1 MKESIKNWIKNNKP
15 AAGIILVLIVFAAI
29 VSIWWPANQIT
40 KKPDITEGKTQFTDS
55 TDKEASELNQISTT
69 GIDKIKV
76 GDTVDYV
83 HETLGEPAGQLFG
96 LWGDIYG
103 LESGEK
109 VIIYY
114 DSEGKVEQVKYFTE
128 EAREVNLNDKG
139 ITLDDILIFSQKGE
153 ALTFEDFKDF
163 DGVDVSSNTNY
174 HIMLY
179 AVEEDYR
186 LIVGTDGN
194 SIDRA
199 ELQRKWD
206 KNTSGIDIRYENP
219 AEFVKRYPP
228 RKVEGL
234 EPVSPKLSR
243 TQITGVDMA
252 ELNYASDDIVIFHD
266 YFGLFVYDIHTQQ
279 ISRSLDLKPIGCAD
293 TQGDNYCE
301 VTVSQDGNTI
311 LLHPVS
317 SENMYVY
324 AVSEDT
330 LRETKFEA
338 SSDRFKS
345 FVPIETFIDSS
356 VMGNYSH
363 LAVEFNSGEYGYLYT
378 SDGTLDTLSYVREG
392 TVYRL
397 FDKYDWEEPVSK
409 D

>member
-1 MKESIKNWIKNNKP
+1 MKENIKKWMKTNKP
-15 AAGIILVLIVFAAI
+15 AAGIILVFILFSAV
-29 VSIWWPANQIT
+29 VSIWWAT
-40 KKPDITEGKTQFTDS
+40 DVKTEKPYITEEKIKLTDS
-55 TDKEASELNQISTT
+55 TNNKVTEINQTSTS

-76 GDTVDYV
+76 GDSVDYV
-83 HETLGEPAGQLFG
+83 HETLGEPAGQLSG

-103 LESGEK
+103 LESGGQ

-114 DSEGKVEQVKYFTE
+114 DSNGNVEQIKHSAE
-128 EAREVNLNDKG
+128 ESRELNLNDKKL
-139 ITLDDILIFSQKGE
+139 TLDDILIFSQKGE
-153 ALTFEDFKDF
+153 ALTFEDFKGF
-163 DGVDVSSNTNY
+163 GGADVSSNTNY

-206 KNTSGIDIRYENP
+206 KNTGGIDIRYEDP

-228 RKVEGL
+228 RKAEGL
-234 EPVSPKLSR
+234 EPVSPKLSP

-252 ELNYASDDIVIFHD
+252 ELDYASDDIVIFHG

-279 ISRSLDLKPIGCAD
+279 ISRSLDLKTIGCAD

-301 VTVSQDGNTI
+301 VTVSPDGNTV

-317 SENMYVY
+317 SENMYAY
-324 AVSEDT
+324 TVSEHT
-330 LRETKFEA
+330 LQETSFEA
-338 SSDRFKS
+338 RSDSFNN
-345 FVPIETFIDSS
+345 FVPIDTVVDSS
-356 VMGNYSH
+356 VLGGCSYF
-363 LAVEFNSGEYGYLYT
+363 AVEFDSGEYGYLFS
-378 SDGTLDTLSYVREG
+378 SDETLDTLSYIRED

-397 FDKYDWEEPVSK
+397 FDKYDWEE
-409 D
+409 

>member
-15 AAGIILVLIVFAAI
+15 AAGIILVLIVFVVV

-40 KKPDITEGKTQFTDS
+40 KKPDITEEKTQFTDS
-55 TDKEASELNQISTT
+55 TNKKVSELNQISTT

-76 GDTVDYV
+76 GDSVDYV

-103 LESGEK
+103 LESGRK

-114 DSEGKVEQVKYFTE
+114 DSEGKVEQVKYFAE
-128 EAREVNLNDKG
+128 ESRELNSNDKG

-153 ALTFEDFKDF
+153 ALTFEDFKGF
-163 DGVDVSSNTNY
+163 SGVDVSSNTNY

-206 KNTSGIDIRYENP
+206 RGGSGIDIRYDDP

-228 RKVEGL
+228 RKADSL

-243 TQITGVDMA
+243 TQITGVDMT
-252 ELNYASDDIVIFHD
+252 EIDYASDDMVIFHD
-266 YFGLFVYDIHTQQ
+266 YFGLFVYDIPMQQ
-279 ISRSLDLKPIGCAD
+279 ISRSVDLKPIGCAD

-301 VTVSQDGNTI
+301 VTVSPDGNTV

-317 SENMYVY
+317 SKNMYVY
-324 AVSEDT
+324 TVSEHI
-330 LRETKFEA
+330 LQETSFEA
-338 SSDRFKS
+338 RSDRFKS
-345 FVPIETFIDSS
+345 FAPIETVIDSS
-356 VMGNYSH
+356 VIGNYSH
-363 LAVEFNSGEYGYLYT
+363 LAVEFNSGEYGYLYA

-397 FDKYDWEEPVSK
+397 FEKYDWEEPASK

>member
-1 MKESIKNWIKNNKP
+1 MIESIKNWMKTNKP
-15 AAGIILVLIVFAAI
+15 AVGIILVLILFAAV
-29 VSIWWPANQIT
+29 VSIWWPADRKT
-40 KKPDITEGKTQFTDS
+40 EKPDITEEKTQLTDS
-55 TDKEASELNQISTT
+55 TNKQVTEINQMSTS
-69 GIDKIKV
+69 GIDKIIV
-76 GDTVDYV
+76 GDSVDYV

-103 LESGEK
+103 LESGGK

-114 DSEGKVEQVKYFTE
+114 DSEGKVEQVKYSAE
-128 EAREVNLNDKG
+128 ESRELNLNDKG
-139 ITLDDILIFSQKGE
+139 ITLKDILIFSQKGE
-153 ALTFEDFKDF
+153 ALTFDDFNGF
-163 DGVDVSSNTNY
+163 GGADVSSNTNY

-179 AVEEDYR
+179 SVEEDYR
-186 LIVGTDGN
+186 LIVGTDGK

-199 ELQRKWD
+199 VLERIWD
-206 KNTSGIDIRYENP
+206 MGGSGIDIRYDDP

-228 RKVEGL
+228 RKADSL

-243 TQITGVDMA
+243 TQITGVDMT
-252 ELNYASDDIVIFHD
+252 EIDYASDDIVIFHD
-266 YFGLFVYDIHTQQ
+266 YYGLFVYDIHTQQ

-301 VTVSQDGNTI
+301 VTISPDGNTV
-311 LLHPVS
+311 LLHPMS
-317 SENMYVY
+317 SKNMYVY
-324 AVSEDT
+324 TVSEHI
-330 LRETKFEA
+330 LQETNFEA
-338 SSDRFKS
+338 RNDRFKS
-345 FVPIETFIDSS
+345 FVPIETIIDYS
-356 VMGNYSH
+356 VIGNYSH
-363 LAVEFNSGEYGYLYT
+363 LAVEFNSGEYGYLYA

>member
-1 MKESIKNWIKNNKP
+1 MKENIKKWMKTNKP
-15 AAGIILVLIVFAAI
+15 AAGIILVFILFSAV
-29 VSIWWPANQIT
+29 VSIWWAT
-40 KKPDITEGKTQFTDS
+40 DGKTEKPYIKEEKIKLTDS
-55 TDKEASELNQISTT
+55 TNNKVTEINQTSTS

-76 GDTVDYV
+76 GDSVDYV
-83 HETLGEPAGQLFG
+83 HETIGEPAGQLSG

-103 LESGEK
+103 LESGGQ

-114 DSEGKVEQVKYFTE
+114 DSNGNVEQIKHSAE
-128 EAREVNLNDKG
+128 ESRELNLNDKKL
-139 ITLDDILIFSQKGE
+139 TLDDILIFSQKGE
-153 ALTFEDFKDF
+153 ALTFEDFKGF
-163 DGVDVSSNTNY
+163 GGADVSSNTNY
-174 HIMLY
+174 HTMLY

-206 KNTSGIDIRYENP
+206 KNTSGIDIRYEDP

-228 RKVEGL
+228 RKAEGL

-252 ELNYASDDIVIFHD
+252 ELDYASDDIVIFHG
-266 YFGLFVYDIHTQQ
+266 YFGLFVYDIHTQK
-279 ISRSLDLKPIGCAD
+279 ISRSLDLKPIGCSD

-301 VTVSQDGNTI
+301 VTVSPDGNTV

-324 AVSEDT
+324 TVSEHT
-330 LRETKFEA
+330 LQETSFEA
-338 SSDRFKS
+338 RSDSFNN
-345 FVPIETFIDSS
+345 FVPIDTVVASS
-356 VMGNYSH
+356 VLGGCSYF
-363 LAVEFNSGEYGYLYT
+363 AVEFDSGEYGYLFS
-378 SDGTLDTLSYVREG
+378 SDETLDTLSYIRED

-397 FDKYDWEEPVSK
+397 FDKYDWEE
-409 D
+409 

>member
-15 AAGIILVLIVFAAI
+15 AAGISFVLIVFVAV
-29 VSIWWPANQIT
+29 VSIWWQANQVL
-40 KKPDITEGKTQFTDS
+40 KKPDITEEKIQFTDS
-55 TDKEASELNQISTT
+55 ANKEVSELNQISTT

-103 LESGEK
+103 LESGRK

-114 DSEGKVEQVKYFTE
+114 DSEGKVEQVKYFAE
-128 EAREVNLNDKG
+128 ESREVNLNDKG

-153 ALTFEDFKDF
+153 ALTFEDFKGF
-163 DGVDVSSNTNY
+163 SGVDVSSNTNY

-234 EPVSPKLSR
+234 EPVSPKLTR

-311 LLHPVS
+311 LLHPV
-317 SENMYVY
+317 Y

-330 LRETKFEA
+330 LQETKFEA